1 MGDLTQTESRP
12 TEAELLWM
20 HETYC
25 RGSLEHR
32 MAPHAVYPDPAC
44 PHAGCKQQ
52 LQGIDFRIEE
62 HGPPLHDALLRAWW
76 TDVGFAGRCPG
87 CGRWVHFSIRAKRA
101 ITEEEARLLP
111 QLPDGWADH
120 AFIL

>member
-1 MGDLTQTESRP
+1 MGDLTQTESWP
-12 TEAELLWM
+12 TEAQLLRM

-44 PHAGCKQQ
+44 PHAGCQQQ
-52 LQGIDFRIEE
+52 LQGIDFRLEE
-62 HGPPLHDALLRAWW
+62 HGQPLHDALLRAWW

-87 CGRWVHFSIRAKRA
+87 CGRWVHFSIRGKRA
-101 ITEEEARLLP
+101 ITEEEATLLP
-111 QLPDGWADH
+111 QLPDDWADH
-120 AFIL
+120 AFIF